1 MATFVRVVVYN
12 DYKLPTQTTE
22 PRAVVSASVPASV
35 RRELDAVESLGMCDE
50 AHVIP
55 AGVYLEE

>member
-1 MATFVRVVVYN
+1 
-12 DYKLPTQTTE
+12 
-22 PRAVVSASVPASV
+22 VPASV

>member
-1 MATFVRVVVYN
+1 MTRSV
-12 DYKLPTQTTE
+12 LSE
-22 PRAVVSASVPASV
+22 PSGIVSPSSQFGTAVCNPEGQAHLA
-35 RRELDAVESLGMCDE
+35 EAFECFGMCDE